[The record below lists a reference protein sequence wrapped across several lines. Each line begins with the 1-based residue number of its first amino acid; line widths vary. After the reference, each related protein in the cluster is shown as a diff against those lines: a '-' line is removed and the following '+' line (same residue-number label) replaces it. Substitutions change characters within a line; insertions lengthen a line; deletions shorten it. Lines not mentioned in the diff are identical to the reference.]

1 MNEYQLDNL
10 AEEIAQ
16 KIKIFAK
23 ANYFNLFSYILTEKA
38 KNFSSFKKVSSLVLS
53 IDDLIKKKEINKRK
67 KLNLQ
72 KTEEKKPTISP
83 WFYFMIHI
91 CNIQNKKKYINV
103 VKNELNIDPIIY
115 AYMTN
120 FCEHKIKLLTNF
132 SYHYNLNF
140 KSLIKFYLELCRSQ
154 IMLNKENSH
163 SHNNKKLQE
172 ENMDE
177 EYYNS
182 KSSNNIKHQ
191 KSQIISSLP
200 SKNINLKFNDLLRNN
215 SKKDKKQVDYSNSFT
230 RLFIGETDEES
241 IKENYLSNIVIKK
254 IKELH
259 LFNQKLDLSK
269 LYLKRLYQKF
279 SNVDLVLN
287 PLLIKLKSDSKKIE
301 NYQRSNLSFYKRNQH
316 EKYLEK
322 YSNNLYKKIN
332 TYSKPILRNQKISK
346 LSLDTHLNDIQ
357 NKILMNFRNGRN
369 NNLNINIKTNKNH
382 SLLFNISSDY
392 ENKKH
397 STISSKNK
405 SKSVNGFRIS
415 MSNSSK
421 NNSMILPS
429 STKSKIKINLKY
441 SSFPKIKLKAK
452 RNSMNYNNILINI
465 RTKLNKENE
474 SLKIDDKKYIHKNRY
489 EDEISDN
496 DEI

>member
-1 MNEYQLDNL
+1 M
-10 AEEIAQ
+10 
-16 KIKIFAK
+16 
-23 ANYFNLFSYILTEKA
+23 
-38 KNFSSFKKVSSLVLS
+38 
-53 IDDLIKKKEINKRK
+53 
-67 KLNLQ
+67 
-72 KTEEKKPTISP
+72 
-83 WFYFMIHI
+83 
-91 CNIQNKKKYINV
+91 
-103 VKNELNIDPIIY
+103 
-115 AYMTN
+115 
-120 FCEHKIKLLTNF
+120 
-132 SYHYNLNF
+132 
-140 KSLIKFYLELCRSQ
+140 
-154 IMLNKENSH
+154 
-163 SHNNKKLQE
+163 
-172 ENMDE
+172 
-177 EYYNS
+177 
-182 KSSNNIKHQ
+182 
-191 KSQIISSLP
+191 
-200 SKNINLKFNDLLRNN
+200 
-215 SKKDKKQVDYSNSFT
+215 
-230 RLFIGETDEES
+230 
-241 IKENYLSNIVIKK
+241 
-254 IKELH
+254 H

-489 EDEISDN
+489 EDELSDN